1 MQYVTDDAGRLF
13 DPGAR
18 AALVEFTG
26 SRGHRVPEDEVLA
39 LLEAAAAVR
48 CRSGGDRAPA
58 IRRHRWP
65 RAQRRRVRPAP
76 AAAPSGDGGL
86 PLGELALALGVTPRN
101 VTGLV
106 DTLEREGL
114 VRRVPDPADRR
125 SVRAVATAEGL
136 AWLDAFRAPTRAAMA
151 AVFAGFSPAEAAQL
165 RDLCLRLVLGVR
177 GVRER

>member
-1 MQYVTDDAGRLF
+1 MQYVTDDDGRLF
-13 DPGAR
+13 DPGTR
-18 AALVEFTG
+18 AALE
-26 SRGHRVPEDEVLA
+26 EVGGGDDVLP

-48 CRSGGDRAPA
+48 SAAAAIEHLRSAGTGGRGLSAGGFDLLLRLRAGGD
-58 IRRHRWP
+58 
-65 RAQRRRVRPAP
+65 
-76 AAAPSGDGGL
+76 DGL
-86 PLGELALALGVTPRN
+86 PLGELAQALGVTPRN

-136 AWLDAFRAPTRAAMA
+136 AWLDAFRAPTRAAMT
-151 AVFAGFSPAEAAQL
+151 AVFAGFGPAEADQL